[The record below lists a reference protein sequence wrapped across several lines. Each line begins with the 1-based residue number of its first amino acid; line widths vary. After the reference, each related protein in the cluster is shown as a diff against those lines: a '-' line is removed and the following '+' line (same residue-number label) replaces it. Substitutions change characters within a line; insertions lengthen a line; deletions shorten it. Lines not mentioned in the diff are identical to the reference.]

1 MRCRQVFLPG
11 TPDMADRKV
20 EICYSKDGGYNW
32 SNWRE
37 YSLGDLGEYSRRI
50 RINRLGRG
58 RQWVFR
64 IRVSSP
70 VKRDLYGAVAYIEST
85 GG

>member
-1 MRCRQVFLPG
+1 MS
-11 TPDMADRKV
+11 DRKV

-37 YSLGDLGEYSRRI
+37 YSVGERGQYQRRI
-50 RINRLGRG
+50 RINRLGSG
-58 RQWVFR
+58 RNWVFKIR
-64 IRVSSP
+64 ISSP
-70 VKRDLYGAVAYIEST
+70 VKRDLYGAVAVIEPT

>member
-1 MRCRQVFLPG
+1 MS
-11 TPDMADRKV
+11 DRKV
-20 EICYSKDGGYNW
+20 EVCHSKDGGYNW

-37 YSLGDLGEYSRRI
+37 YSLGELGDYQRRI
-50 RINRLGRG
+50 RMNRFGRG
-58 RQWVFR
+58 RNWVFR

-70 VKRDLYGAVAYIEST
+70 VKRDLYGAVAYIEPT